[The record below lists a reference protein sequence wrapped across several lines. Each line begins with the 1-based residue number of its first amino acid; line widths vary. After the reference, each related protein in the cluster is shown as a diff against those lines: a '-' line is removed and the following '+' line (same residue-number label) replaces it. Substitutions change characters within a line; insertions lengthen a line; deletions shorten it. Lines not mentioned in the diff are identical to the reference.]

1 MSTNDKTLLIKI
13 LDIYVASSIILSLL
27 KLETIINK
35 PKRIQLIITYLV
47 Y

>member
-47 Y
+47 N